1 MEKKQNQK
9 HQTGYLNIKITQSL
23 KILLDKSNIRWENA
37 EGNKSELRMRTKR
50 EFQLLSLLFIID
62 LRSLPKY

>member
-37 EGNKSELRMRTKR
+37 EGKKSELRMRTKR

-62 LRSLPKY
+62 LRSLPKH